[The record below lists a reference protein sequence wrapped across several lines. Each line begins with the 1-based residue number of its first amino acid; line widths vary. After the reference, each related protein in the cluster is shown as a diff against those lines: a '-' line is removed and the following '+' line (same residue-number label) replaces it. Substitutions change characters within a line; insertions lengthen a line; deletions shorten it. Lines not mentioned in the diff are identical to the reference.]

1 MIRIL
6 ARVSLIAAMALTLSQ
21 GIAHGGETC
30 GCDVSPATVRAYDA
44 ALFEADTA
52 DAARL
57 HAPFGAPIAR
67 DPRSRIIELAQPHW
81 LTGYDP
87 ERRMPLWV
95 AYRLTASD
103 VAARR
108 TRTQCFRPDPRV
120 SVTEGG
126 TRCVSYKNDGMDR
139 GHMVPSADMRRSA
152 RAMVNTYVFTNIAH
166 QYPGFN
172 RTLWRDLEVRIRAMA
187 RLRGTVYVLSGAVFD
202 HDTDGRPDAPTAAP
216 HPAKTGRPAAA
227 IASHFY
233 KVAIV
238 PGAEGAP
245 PEIHAWLLGHENIT
259 TTRAQS
265 RRMLNAARVPLEII
279 ERMSGLDIAPA
290 LNDVRLV
297 RRAD

>member
-1 MIRIL
+1 MT
-6 ARVSLIAAMALTLSQ
+6 AQTGAYA
-21 GIAHGGETC
+21 GETC

-52 DAARL
+52 DTSRL
-57 HAPFGAPIAR
+57 HTPYGAPIVRAS
-67 DPRSRIIELAQPHW
+67 DVRIVELAQPHW

-87 ERRMPLWV
+87 DRRMPLWV
-95 AYRLTASD
+95 AYRLTAAD

-108 TRTQCFRPDPRV
+108 KRTQCFRPDPRV

-126 TRCVSYKNDGMDR
+126 TRCASYKNDGMDR
-139 GHMVPSADMRRSA
+139 GHMVPSADMRRSE

-172 RTLWRDLEVRIRAMA
+172 RSLWRDLEVRIRAMA